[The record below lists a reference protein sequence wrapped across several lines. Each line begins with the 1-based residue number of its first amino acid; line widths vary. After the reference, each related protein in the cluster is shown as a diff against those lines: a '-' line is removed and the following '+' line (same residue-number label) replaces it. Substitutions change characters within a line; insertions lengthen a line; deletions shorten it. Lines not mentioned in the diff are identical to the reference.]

1 MQQVLVQLLAHGGGV
16 LGALVIA
23 ASGQGDLGSVKGLG
37 SGIRR
42 FIVGLAAQMEPAQ
55 AELVQQAG
63 VSGALPCFLLQI
75 GGEPGGHLIVA
86 GGLVGDRAGVDGVGD
101 VIHKG
106 AGGRLGGSL
115 AQVLGK
121 AGVGR
126 CGRGRV
132 AAQILREAGM
142 GGLCLRGLP
151 ERLRLGRLG
160 GGIGRDRR

>member
-1 MQQVLVQLLAHGGGV
+1 
-16 LGALVIA
+16 
-23 ASGQGDLGSVKGLG
+23 
-37 SGIRR
+37 
-42 FIVGLAAQMEPAQ
+42 MEPAQ

-75 GGEPGGHLIVA
+75 GGEPGGHLVVA
-86 GGLVGDRAGVDGVGD
+86 SGLVGDRAGVDGVGD

-106 AGGRLGGSL
+106 AGRLDGSL